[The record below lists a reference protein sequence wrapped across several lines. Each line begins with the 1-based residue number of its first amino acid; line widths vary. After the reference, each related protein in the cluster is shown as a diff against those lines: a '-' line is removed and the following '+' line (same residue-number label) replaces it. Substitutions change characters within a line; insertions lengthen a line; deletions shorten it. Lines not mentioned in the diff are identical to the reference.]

1 MILQALHTLY
11 NRKKDDLPPPGFES
25 KEIPFLIVIDKNGQF
40 IALQDTRTKDGKK
53 LFSKK
58 FTVPKE
64 KEGRSGKN
72 AWKMANILWD
82 HYGYVLGWPKSEND
96 SDIQMAKKQHQSF
109 KTAIAL
115 ISNTY
120 PNNIEI
126 QAVKNFLAKETF
138 DDVFA
143 SQEWQECKKIKGCNL
158 SFRLEESTRLV
169 CENEDIQSW
178 CSDASTNE
186 EDADESNDLQDKEG
200 ICLVTGERAVIAR
213 LNPRTPIL
221 GARSNAKIVAFQ
233 TNMGFDSY
241 GKEQSYNA
249 PVSKKASFA
258 YSTALSYLLAKES
271 KQKLLAGDATTV
283 FWAEK
288 EHQLENVFADFFGE
302 PAKDDQTQDIK
313 SLIAALRAP
322 QIGARPE
329 LDPQTKFYVLGLA
342 PNAARIAVRFWY
354 EGTVQQILDHIERHF
369 EDCAIVHGP
378 NQPATHSLFK
388 LLVSTAVQSDA
399 KNIQPNLSG
408 DMMRSIL
415 NGTPY
420 PKSLLAAVMNR
431 IKAEQSKKDQKGKSI
446 QNVSYAR
453 TSLIKAI
460 LVRESR
466 YYHSDQKEVGMSLDI
481 TNKNIGY
488 RLGRLFAALEK
499 AQEAAN
505 PGINATIR
513 DRFYGAASSTPV
525 AVFALLMKLKNHHV
539 AKLNRG
545 WAINFEKLIG
555 EIMSGIDEFPA
566 QLSLSDQGRFAV
578 GYYHQRQDFFT
589 TKENKNN
596 N

>member
-72 AWKMANILWD
+72 AWQISNILWD

-354 EGTVQQILDHIERHF
+354 EGTVQQILDHIEQYF
-369 EDCAIVHGP
+369 DDCTIIHGFK
-378 NQPATHSLFK
+378 QPETLSLFR
-388 LLVSTAVQSDA
+388 LLVSTAVQGKSE
-399 KNIQPNLSG
+399 NIQPNLAG
-408 DMMRSIL
+408 DMMRAFLAGS
-415 NGTPY
+415 PY
-420 PKSLLAAVMNR
+420 PKSIL
-431 IKAEQSKKDQKGKSI
+431 SS
-446 QNVSYAR
+446 
-453 TSLIKAI
+453 AI
-460 LVRESR
+460 RRV
-466 YYHSDQKEVGMSLDI
+466 
-481 TNKNIGY
+481 
-488 RLGRLFAALEK
+488 
-499 AQEAAN
+499 
-505 PGINATIR
+505 
-513 DRFYGAASSTPV
+513 
-525 AVFALLMKLKNHHV
+525 
-539 AKLNRG
+539 
-545 WAINFEKLIG
+545 
-555 EIMSGIDEFPA
+555 
-566 QLSLSDQGRFAV
+566 
-578 GYYHQRQDFFT
+578 
-589 TKENKNN
+589 
-596 N
+596 